1 MAYWKLPIWI
11 LLVSL
16 IPALLNGQEED
27 AVLSPDRSIAE
38 VVDFYLDRNLEE
50 LALSSA
56 RQATDSALL
65 RRTTLDLV
73 GRIPTVS
80 EAQSYVS
87 DTASDKRLKMVD
99 RLLASPGY
107 RQHQVHELGQLLHPD
122 DSKKLQAYLTE
133 AVKQNTSW
141 DRIFRDL
148 MLPPVKSEQAPE
160 ADHFIKSRIGDID
173 KLANDTSV
181 LFFGVNISC
190 AKCHDHPLVE
200 QWKQSHFFG
209 MKSFFSR
216 TFANGDFL
224 SERDYGAVQFKTT
237 AGETKTA
244 QLMFLSGKVVEEPA
258 WKEPTEEEKKKLN
271 KQLEELKKKKQP
283 APAPSFSRRNK
294 LVEVALSSQ
303 EQVFFARNIV
313 NRIWH
318 RVFGHGLVM
327 PLDQLHEGNPA
338 SHPELLQWLARDM
351 IQHNY
356 DLKRLIRGL
365 VLSKAYIRQS
375 HWEQGTRP
383 DPEWFAVANSKP
395 LSRYQ
400 YGHSLQLAS
409 FNPDVFSAD
418 DEKQLQERLQR
429 VYSQN
434 GLAEQLDQP
443 VQDFQVSS
451 NEALLFSNS
460 DRINEALL
468 KDRND
473 SLIGKLKALENDQ
486 QRIELAYWTILNR
499 PPNDDETK
507 LLTTYLA
514 ARQERP
520 LEGMQQLV
528 WILLTSTE
536 FRFNH

>member
-1 MAYWKLPIWI
+1 MISRIITLGLALTT
-11 LLVSL
+11 LGSLTASGQDVSL
-16 IPALLNGQEED
+16 QPPERA
-27 AVLSPDRSIAE
+27 IAD
-38 VVDFYLDRNLEE
+38 VVDFYIERSLGEINQEASGTAND
-50 LALSSA
+50 
-56 RQATDSALL
+56 ATLL
-65 RRTTLDLV
+65 RRTTLDLA
-73 GRIPTVS
+73 GRIPTVR

-87 DTASDKRLKMVD
+87 DTASDKHLKVVE

-107 RQHQVHELGQLLHPD
+107 LQHQVHELAQMLHPD
-122 DSKKLQAYLTE
+122 DSKYLQNYMTH
-133 AVKQNTSW
+133 AVNNDASW

-148 MLPPVKSEQAPE
+148 MLPPVKAEEAPE
-160 ADHFIKSRIGDID
+160 ADRFIKSRIQDID

-237 AGETKTA
+237 EGETKTA

-258 WKEPTEEEKKKLN
+258 WNEPNDEEKKKL
-271 KQLEELKKKKQP
+271 KQQLEELKKKKQP
-283 APAPSFSRRNK
+283 TPAPSFSRRNK
-294 LVEVALSSQ
+294 LVEVALSTQ
-303 EQVFFARNIV
+303 EQDFFARNIV
-313 NRIWH
+313 NRLWY

-351 IQHNY
+351 VTHNY
-356 DLKRLIRGL
+356 DLKRLLRGL
-365 VLSKAYIRQS
+365 VLSKAYARQS
-375 HWEQGTRP
+375 HWDQESRP

-400 YGHSLQLAS
+400 YGHSLQMAS
-409 FNPDVFSAD
+409 TSPDEFALD
-418 DEKQLQERLQR
+418 DEKLLRERLQR

-443 VQDFQVSS
+443 VHDFQVSS

-468 KDRND
+468 ADRNK
-473 SLIGKLKALENDQ
+473 SLIGKLKSLENDQ
-486 QRIELAYWTILNR
+486 QRVELAYWTILSR
-499 PPNDDETK
+499 PPNDDEIK

-520 LEGMQQLV
+520 LDGIQQLV

>member
-1 MAYWKLPIWI
+1 M
-11 LLVSL
+11 
-16 IPALLNGQEED
+16 
-27 AVLSPDRSIAE
+27 
-38 VVDFYLDRNLEE
+38 
-50 LALSSA
+50 
-56 RQATDSALL
+56 
-65 RRTTLDLV
+65 
-73 GRIPTVS
+73 
-80 EAQSYVS
+80 
-87 DTASDKRLKMVD
+87 DKRGQLID

-107 RQHQVHELGQLLHPD
+107 RQHQVNELGRLLHPEN
-122 DSKKLQAYLTE
+122 STQLQKYLTH
-133 AVKQNTSW
+133 AVNNDSPW

-148 MLPPVKSEQAPE
+148 MLPPAKSPEAPE
-160 ADHFIKSRIGDID
+160 ADRFIKSRIGDID

-237 AGETKTA
+237 EGETKTA

-258 WKEPTEEEKKKLN
+258 WKEPNDEEKKKL
-271 KQLEELKKKKQP
+271 KQQLEELKKKKQP
-283 APAPSFSRRNK
+283 TPAPSFSRRNK
-294 LVEVALSSQ
+294 LVEVALSTQ
-303 EQVFFARNIV
+303 EQDFFARNIV
-313 NRIWH
+313 NRLWYRI
-318 RVFGHGLVM
+318 FGHGLVM

-351 IQHNY
+351 VTHDY
-356 DLKRLIRGL
+356 DLKRLLRGL
-365 VLSKAYIRQS
+365 VLTKAYARQS
-375 HWEQGTRP
+375 HWDQDSRP
-383 DPEWFAVANSKP
+383 DPEWFAVANTKP

-400 YGHSLQLAS
+400 YGHSLQMAS
-409 FNPDVFSAD
+409 TSPDEFSLD
-418 DEKQLQERLQR
+418 DEKQLRERLQR

-443 VQDFQVSS
+443 VHDFQVSS

-468 KDRND
+468 ADRNK
-473 SLIGKLKALENDQ
+473 SLIGKLKSLENDQ
-486 QRIELAYWTILNR
+486 QRVELAYWTILSR
-499 PPNDDETK
+499 PPNDDEIK

-520 LEGMQQLV
+520 LDGIQQLV